1 MIERSVLTASFGSRL
16 RSYRQWRGIDLDTIA
31 QSTKIRVGLFEALE
45 RDDTSQW
52 PSGIYRRA
60 FIRAYATAVGLDP
73 ESTVSEF
80 LERFPDPKDEGRV
93 SGREGGR
100 TCAMPLSYSVPAEP
114 LRLTLADDRHVSIR
128 EEGRIHAVPLLSD
141 GVIAEPLRLT
151 VADEPPLSIGS
162 HLRALGLPWLRVAAA
177 ACDLAVVFAIAAVV
191 FEVVGAFWIPFT
203 VTTVC
208 YYFFGVLIV
217 GTSPV
222 AWVFRRGQGT
232 PAMGHVAAPDMPS
245 ETCGA
250 EADHLTPSGA
260 RRYPRAV

>member
-1 MIERSVLTASFGSRL
+1 MTASFGSRL
-16 RSYRQWRGIDLDTIA
+16 RFHRQRRGIDLDTIA
-31 QSTKIRVGLFEALE
+31 QSTKIHVGIFEALE

-73 ESTVSEF
+73 ESTLSEF

-93 SGREGGR
+93 SVREGGR
-100 TCAMPLSYSVPAEP
+100 TRGVPLLSYSVPAEP
-114 LRLTLADDRHVSIR
+114 LRLTLADERHVSIR

-151 VADEPPLSIGS
+151 VADEPPLSIRS
-162 HLRALGLPWLRVAAA
+162 YLRALRLPWLRVAAA
-177 ACDLAVVFAIAAVV
+177 ACDLVVVFAIAAVV
-191 FEVVGAFWIPFT
+191 FEVVGAFWTPFT

-222 AWVFRRGQGT
+222 AWVFGRGQRT
-232 PAMGHVAAPDMPS
+232 PAMGQSVAAPDLLS
-245 ETCGA
+245 EPGGA
-250 EADHLTPSGA
+250 EADSLPPLGT